1 MFIGYQIKHEGLSEY
16 SSRINLSRP
25 LLERK
30 EEKTVLT
37 LGTTM
42 YQELTH

>member
-1 MFIGYQIKHEGLSEY
+1 MFTGYQIKHEGLPEY
-16 SSRINLSRP
+16 SSRSNLSRP
-25 LLERK
+25 PLERK

-42 YQELTH
+42 FQERTH